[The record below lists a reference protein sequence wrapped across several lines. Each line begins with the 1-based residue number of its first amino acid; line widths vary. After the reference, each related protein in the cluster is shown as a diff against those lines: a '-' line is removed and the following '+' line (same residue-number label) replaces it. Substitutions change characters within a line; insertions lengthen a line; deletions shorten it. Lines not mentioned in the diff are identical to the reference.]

1 MTMRPLT
8 YKTVLN
14 LILIFSVFSI
24 LFAFYVEHVLGHK
37 PCNLCLLQRLPY
49 IATII
54 LIVLVMILKNLE
66 KMSFMLLSIIF
77 LAGSLLAIYHVGI
90 ERGLISESFVCGN
103 NIDASITDKSE
114 ILKQLQNNKAISCK
128 DVTFAIFGISL
139 ATINTFISAF
149 LTTITLLIFIKYE
162 KKR

>member
-1 MTMRPLT
+1 M
-8 YKTVLN
+8 
-14 LILIFSVFSI
+14 IF
-24 LFAFYVEHVLGHK
+24 
-37 PCNLCLLQRLPY
+37 
-49 IATII
+49 
-54 LIVLVMILKNLE
+54 KNLE
-66 KMSFMLLSIIF
+66 KMSFLLLSLIF

-114 ILKQLQNNKAISCK
+114 ILEQLQNKVISCK

-149 LTTITLLIFIKYE
+149 LTIITLLIFIRYE

>member
-1 MTMRPLT
+1 
-8 YKTVLN
+8 
-14 LILIFSVFSI
+14 
-24 LFAFYVEHVLGHK
+24 
-37 PCNLCLLQRLPY
+37 
-49 IATII
+49 
-54 LIVLVMILKNLE
+54 
-66 KMSFMLLSIIF
+66 MSFLLLSLIF

-114 ILKQLQNNKAISCK
+114 ILKQLKNKVISCK

-149 LTTITLLIFIKYE
+149 LTIITLLIFFRYE
-162 KKR
+162 KK

>member
-1 MTMRPLT
+1 MTMRPLN

-24 LFAFYVEHVLGHK
+24 LFAFYVEYILGHK

-49 IATII
+49 IASII
-54 LIVLVMILKNLE
+54 LIVLVIIFKNLE
-66 KMSFMLLSIIF
+66 KISFFLLSLIF

-90 ERGLISESFVCGN
+90 EHGLISESFVCGN
-103 NIDASITDKSE
+103 NIDTSITDKSE
-114 ILKQLQNNKAISCK
+114 IMKQLQNKEISCK
-128 DVTFAIFGISL
+128 DVTFTIFGVSL
-139 ATINTFISAF
+139 ATINTFISVLLA
-149 LTTITLLIFIKYE
+149 TITLLIFIKYE

>member
-1 MTMRPLT
+1 MKPLK

-24 LFAFYVEHVLGHK
+24 LFAFYVEYVLGHK

-54 LIVLVMILKNLE
+54 LIVLVTIFKNLE
-66 KMSFMLLSIIF
+66 KLSFLILSLIF

-103 NIDASITDKSE
+103 NIDTSITDKSE
-114 ILKQLQNNKAISCK
+114 ILKQLKIKQLAVKM
-128 DVTFAIFGISL
+128 SL
-139 ATINTFISAF
+139 LLF
-149 LTTITLLIFIKYE
+149 LEYHLLQ
-162 KKR
+162 

>member
-1 MTMRPLT
+1 MTMRPLK

-54 LIVLVMILKNLE
+54 LIVLVMIFKNLE
-66 KMSFMLLSIIF
+66 KLSFMLLSIIF

-103 NIDASITDKSE
+103 NIDASITAKSE
-114 ILKQLQNNKAISCK
+114 ILKQVQNN
-128 DVTFAIFGISL
+128 
-139 ATINTFISAF
+139 
-149 LTTITLLIFIKYE
+149 
-162 KKR
+162 

>member
-1 MTMRPLT
+1 M
-8 YKTVLN
+8 
-14 LILIFSVFSI
+14 IF
-24 LFAFYVEHVLGHK
+24 
-37 PCNLCLLQRLPY
+37 
-49 IATII
+49 
-54 LIVLVMILKNLE
+54 KNLE
-66 KMSFMLLSIIF
+66 KISFLLLSLIF
-77 LAGSLLAIYHVGI
+77 LAGFLLAIYHVGI

-114 ILKQLQNNKAISCK
+114 ILKQLQNKTISCK

-149 LTTITLLIFIKYE
+149 LTIITLLIFIRYE

>member
-1 MTMRPLT
+1 M
-8 YKTVLN
+8 
-14 LILIFSVFSI
+14 IF
-24 LFAFYVEHVLGHK
+24 
-37 PCNLCLLQRLPY
+37 
-49 IATII
+49 
-54 LIVLVMILKNLE
+54 KNLE
-66 KMSFMLLSIIF
+66 KMSFLLLSLIF

-114 ILKQLQNNKAISCK
+114 ILKQLQSKTISCK

-149 LTTITLLIFIKYE
+149 LTIITLLIFFRYE
-162 KKR
+162 KK

>member
-1 MTMRPLT
+1 MRPLK

-24 LFAFYVEHVLGHK
+24 LFAFYVEYILGHK

-49 IATII
+49 IASII
-54 LIVLVMILKNLE
+54 LIVLIIIFKNLE
-66 KMSFMLLSIIF
+66 KMSFLLLSLIF
-77 LAGSLLAIYHVGI
+77 LSGLLLAIYHVGI

-103 NIDASITDKSE
+103 NIDTNITDKSE
-114 ILKQLQNNKAISCK
+114 ILKQLQNKVISCR

-139 ATINTFISAF
+139 ATINTFISA
-149 LTTITLLIFIKYE
+149 LIMIITFTIFIKYE
-162 KKR
+162 KK

>member
-1 MTMRPLT
+1 MTMRPLK

-24 LFAFYVEHVLGHK
+24 LFAFYVELVLGHK

-54 LIVLVMILKNLE
+54 LIVLVMIFKNLE
-66 KMSFMLLSIIF
+66 KLSFMLLSIIF

-103 NIDASITDKSE
+103 NIDTSIIDKNE
-114 ILKQLQNNKAISCK
+114 ILKQLQNKAISCK

-139 ATINTFISAF
+139 ATINTFISAL
-149 LTTITLLIFIKYE
+149 LTAITLLIFIKYE

>member
-1 MTMRPLT
+1 
-8 YKTVLN
+8 
-14 LILIFSVFSI
+14 
-24 LFAFYVEHVLGHK
+24 
-37 PCNLCLLQRLPY
+37 
-49 IATII
+49 
-54 LIVLVMILKNLE
+54 
-66 KMSFMLLSIIF
+66 MLLSIIF

-103 NIDASITDKSE
+103 NIDVSITDKSE
-114 ILKQLQNNKAISCK
+114 ILKQLQNKAISCR
-128 DVTFAIFGISL
+128 DVTFTIFGISL

>member
-1 MTMRPLT
+1 MSFL
-8 YKTVLN
+8 L
-14 LILIFSVFSI
+14 LSLIF
-24 LFAFYVEHVLGHK
+24 
-37 PCNLCLLQRLPY
+37 
-49 IATII
+49 
-54 LIVLVMILKNLE
+54 LVG
-66 KMSFMLLSIIF
+66 SFI
-77 LAGSLLAIYHVGI
+77 AIYHVGI

-114 ILKQLQNNKAISCK
+114 ILKQLQNKVISCK

-149 LTTITLLIFIKYE
+149 LTIITLLIFIRYE

>member
-1 MTMRPLT
+1 MTMRQLK

-14 LILIFSVFSI
+14 LILVFSIFSI
-24 LFAFYVEHVLGHK
+24 LFAFYVEYILGHK

-49 IATII
+49 ISTIM
-54 LIVLVMILKNLE
+54 LIVLVMIFKNLE
-66 KMSFMLLSIIF
+66 KMSFLLLSLIF

-103 NIDASITDKSE
+103 NIDTNITDKSE
-114 ILKQLQNNKAISCK
+114 ILKQLQNKVISCK

-149 LTTITLLIFIKYE
+149 LTIITLVIFIKYE
-162 KKR
+162 KK

>member
-1 MTMRPLT
+1 MRPLK

-14 LILIFSVFSI
+14 LILVFSIFSI
-24 LFAFYVEHVLGHK
+24 LFAFYVEYILGHK

-49 IATII
+49 IATIM
-54 LIVLVMILKNLE
+54 LIVLVMVFKNLE
-66 KMSFMLLSIIF
+66 KTSFLFLSLIF

-90 ERGLISESFVCGN
+90 ERGLISESFLCGN

-114 ILKQLQNNKAISCK
+114 ILKQLQNRVISCK

-149 LTTITLLIFIKYE
+149 LTIITLLIFIRYE

>member
-1 MTMRPLT
+1 MTMRQLK

-14 LILIFSVFSI
+14 LILVFSIFSI
-24 LFAFYVEHVLGHK
+24 LFAFYVEYILGHK

-49 IATII
+49 IATIM
-54 LIVLVMILKNLE
+54 LIVLVMIFKNLE
-66 KMSFMLLSIIF
+66 KMSFLLLSLIF

-103 NIDASITDKSE
+103 NIDTNITDKSE
-114 ILKQLQNNKAISCK
+114 ILKQLQNKVISCK

-149 LTTITLLIFIKYE
+149 LTIITLVIFIRYE
-162 KKR
+162 KK

>member
-1 MTMRPLT
+1 MTMRPLK

-54 LIVLVMILKNLE
+54 LIVLVMIFKNLE

-128 DVTFAIFGISL
+128 DVTFAIFGVSL
-139 ATINTFISAF
+139 ATINTFISA
-149 LTTITLLIFIKYE
+149 LLATITLLIFIKYE

>member
-1 MTMRPLT
+1 M
-8 YKTVLN
+8 
-14 LILIFSVFSI
+14 IF
-24 LFAFYVEHVLGHK
+24 
-37 PCNLCLLQRLPY
+37 
-49 IATII
+49 
-54 LIVLVMILKNLE
+54 KNLE
-66 KMSFMLLSIIF
+66 KMSFLLLSLIF

-114 ILKQLQNNKAISCK
+114 ILKQLQSKTISCK

-149 LTTITLLIFIKYE
+149 LTTITLLIFIRYE
-162 KKR
+162 KKQ